1 MAVVLRLSRAGA
13 KKMPFYHVVATDSR
27 NPRDGKFIEAI
38 GSYDPNDEPPRVEFK
53 QDRLEHW
60 LRAGAKPSETVAG
73 LIKRALRKPTPEW
86 GSLAFADSTQFDTL
100 ISYLANSQLHRPHP

>member
-38 GSYDPNDEPPRVEFK
+38 GSYEPTQEPPKLELNRE
-53 QDRLEHW
+53 RLEHGLKVAATPSDTW
-60 LRAGAKPSETVAG
+60 AGRIKEAAKAPQPAPFSEPEQLRQ
-73 LIKRALRKPTPEW
+73 L
-86 GSLAFADSTQFDTL
+86 LA
-100 ISYLANSQLHRPHP
+100 HRTE

>member
-38 GSYDPNDEPPRVEFK
+38 GSYDPNQEPPKLELNRE
-53 QDRLEHW
+53 RLEHW
-60 LRAGAKPSETVAG
+60 LKVGATPSETVAG
-73 LIKRALRKPTPEW
+73 LIKRAAGKP
-86 GSLAFADSTQFDTL
+86 SKA
-100 ISYLANSQLHRPHP
+100 